1 MEKANKIKLGAFVII
16 AITMI
21 LGSFLAI
28 GTLKFFEPRF
38 KAMTVLNTSVEGM
51 TVGSPVKYMGV
62 PVGRIT
68 RISLRDIDGFIN
80 VYFDIFPSS
89 IDIVSKDKPIAF
101 SGSLNTNNIIE
112 QKGLLCFLNASG
124 IMGGSYLELTI
135 SDNLRVA
142 LPELDVNPP
151 PGVFYIRSRNSHVS
165 NVIQNIGLMLE
176 QLTQVNFVQLAD
188 RIKSSLDNA
197 DKILNNP
204 ELNEMVA
211 RWNRISKDVE
221 FSSTNFRDV
230 FNKERIQQIINI
242 IEYAGNSAESLK
254 KALPPEKIAQ
264 MSDDLAQ
271 SAKELRIF
279 LGNAEESRG
288 RLTQDIGDVKN
299 RLMSTLLRIE
309 RTLNIF
315 SELITSLENDPSQM
329 LTGKNDRILFN
340 VPPPKI
346 K

>member
-1 MEKANKIKLGAFVII
+1 M
-16 AITMI
+16 
-21 LGSFLAI
+21 
-28 GTLKFFEPRF
+28 
-38 KAMTVLNTSVEGM
+38 
-51 TVGSPVKYMGV
+51 
-62 PVGRIT
+62 
-68 RISLRDIDGFIN
+68 
-80 VYFDIFPSS
+80 
-89 IDIVSKDKPIAF
+89 
-101 SGSLNTNNIIE
+101 
-112 QKGLLCFLNASG
+112 
-124 IMGGSYLELTI
+124 
-135 SDNLRVA
+135 
-142 LPELDVNPP
+142 
-151 PGVFYIRSRNSHVS
+151 
-165 NVIQNIGLMLE
+165 E
-176 QLTQVNFVQLAD
+176 QLKQINFVQLAD

-204 ELNEMVA
+204 ELNEMVV

-242 IEYAGNSAESLK
+242 IDYAGNSAESLK
-254 KALPPEKIAQ
+254 KALPPEKMAQ
-264 MSDDLAQ
+264 MSEDLAQ
-271 SAKELRIF
+271 SAKELKIL

-340 VPPPKI
+340 VTPPKI